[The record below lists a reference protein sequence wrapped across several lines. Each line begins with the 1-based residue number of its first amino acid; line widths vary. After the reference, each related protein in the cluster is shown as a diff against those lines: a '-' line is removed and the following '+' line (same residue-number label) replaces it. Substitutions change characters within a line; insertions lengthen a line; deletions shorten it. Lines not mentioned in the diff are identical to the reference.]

1 MQNHLGHYSFKLDIN
16 SVLNFMGY
24 ADPARA
30 RTKIRQIA
38 EEEMARVN
46 DFADSWGCAIQAP
59 LCGIRD
65 EEIVLK
71 KNDDD
76 PVVLRSTQLPKILKK
91 SDAVAILLVTA
102 GRKITDESRRLMAAG
117 KMTQALAVSAVGSA
131 MVVDL
136 MKELTRQ
143 VYTEAQKR
151 DYGTTLR
158 VGPGYTGWHLNDQAT
173 LFSFFEQ
180 NDAAQ
185 SGLPI
190 TLNHGVMMEPEK
202 SLLGMV
208 GLNPGG
214 KEAPEIEP
222 CRICDL
228 KGCDMRK
235 APFRGFD
242 GQGQALELK
251 TGSAILGQ

>member
-1 MQNHLGHYSFKLDIN
+1 MKNSLADFHFELDID

-24 ADPARA
+24 ADPQKARP
-30 RTKIRQIA
+30 KIRAIA
-38 EEEMARVN
+38 VEEMARAN
-46 DFADSWGCAIQAP
+46 EFADSWGCAVEVP
-59 LCGIRD
+59 LCGIQH
-65 EEIVLK
+65 EEIYLK
-71 KNDDD
+71 RGEDQ
-76 PVVLRSTQLPKILKK
+76 VCLHSAQLPKILRK
-91 SDAVAILLVTA
+91 SDAVTILLVTA
-102 GRKITDESRRLMAAG
+102 GRKVTEESRRLMAAG

-136 MKELTRQ
+136 MKALTDH
-143 VYTEAQKR
+143 VYTEAQQR
-151 DYGTTLR
+151 DHGITLR
-158 VGPGYTGWHLNDQAT
+158 VGPGYTGWHLKDQAT
-173 LFSFFEQ
+173 LFSFYEAD
-180 NDAAQ
+180 NI
-185 SGLPI
+185 PV

-214 KEAPEIEP
+214 KRAPEIAP

-242 GQGQALELK
+242 
-251 TGSAILGQ
+251 SFI

>member
-1 MQNHLGHYSFKLDIN
+1 MENQLASYCFNLELN

-24 ADPARA
+24 ADPERA
-30 RTKIRQIA
+30 RPKIRLIA
-38 EEEMARVN
+38 EEELARAN
-46 DFADSWGCAIQAP
+46 DFADSWGQAVQVP

-65 EEIVLK
+65 EEILLK
-71 KNDDD
+71 KNDDQ
-76 PVVLRSTQLPKILKK
+76 VFLRSAQLPKILRK
-91 SDAVAILLVTA
+91 SDAVSILLVTA
-102 GRKITDESRRLMAAG
+102 GRKITEESRRLMAAG

-143 VYTEAQKR
+143 VFTEAQKR
-151 DYGTTLR
+151 NYGTTLR
-158 VGPGYTGWHLNDQAT
+158 VGPGYTGWHLNDQST
-173 LFSFFEQ
+173 LFSFF
-180 NDAAQ
+180 DQ
-185 SGLPI
+185 SAGARGALPI

-235 APFRGFD
+235 TAFRGFD
-242 GQGQALELK
+242 GQGQAP
-251 TGSAILGQ
+251 GVNSGRSA

>member
-1 MQNHLGHYSFKLDIN
+1 MKNGLADFQFQLDIN

-24 ADPARA
+24 ADPQKARP
-30 RTKIRQIA
+30 KIRDLA
-38 EEEMARVN
+38 LEEMTRAN
-46 DFADSWGCAIQAP
+46 EFADSWGAAVEVP
-59 LCGIRD
+59 LCGIQN
-65 EEIVLK
+65 EEIYLK
-71 KNDDD
+71 RGEEQ
-76 PVVLRSTQLPKILKK
+76 VCLHSVQLPKILRK
-91 SDAVAILLVTA
+91 SDATTILLVTA
-102 GRKITDESRRLMAAG
+102 GRKVSEESRRLMAAG

-136 MKELTRQ
+136 MKALTDK
-143 VYTEAQKR
+143 VYTEAQQR
-151 DYGTTLR
+151 NYGITLR
-158 VGPGYTGWHLNDQAT
+158 VGPGYTGWHLKDQST
-173 LFSFFEQ
+173 LFSFYET
-180 NDAAQ
+180 DKI
-185 SGLPI
+185 PI

-214 KEAPEIEP
+214 KRAPEIEP

-242 GQGQALELK
+242 GESQPVN
-251 TGSAILGQ
+251 LGDGRFSV

>member
-1 MQNHLGHYSFKLDIN
+1 MQNQLANHHFNLDIN

-24 ADPARA
+24 AEPERA
-30 RTKIRQIA
+30 RPKICLIA
-38 EEEMARVN
+38 EAEMARAN
-46 DFADSWGCAIQAP
+46 DFADSWGVALQVP

-65 EEIVLK
+65 EEILLK
-71 KNDDD
+71 QGDGQ
-76 PVVLRSTQLPKILKK
+76 VALHSTQLPKILRK
-91 SDAVAILLVTA
+91 SDAVSIMLVTA
-102 GRKITDESRRLMAAG
+102 GRKVTDESRRLMAAG

-143 VYTEAQKR
+143 VFAQAQKR
-151 DYGTTLR
+151 NYGTTIR

-173 LFSFFEQ
+173 LFSFFDQ
-180 NDAAQ
+180 NTAIDQ
-185 SGLPI
+185 HSIPI

-202 SLLGMV
+202 SLLGML
-208 GLNPGG
+208 GLTPGG

-242 GQGQALELK
+242 GQL
-251 TGSAILGQ
+251 

>member
-1 MQNHLGHYSFKLDIN
+1 MDNQLQDFHFDLDIN

-24 ADPARA
+24 SDPDKARK
-30 RTKIRQIA
+30 KIREIA
-38 EEEMARVN
+38 EAEMPRAN
-46 DFADSWGCAIQAP
+46 ELADSWGQAIEVP
-59 LCGIRD
+59 LCGID
-65 EEIVLK
+65 GEAIFLK
-71 KNDDD
+71 RGAEQ
-76 PVVLRSTQLPKILKK
+76 VTLQSTQLPKILRKA
-91 SDAVAILLVTA
+91 DAVTILLVTA
-102 GRKITDESRRLMAAG
+102 GQKVTDESRRLMAAG

-143 VYTEAQKR
+143 VFENAKQR

-158 VGPGYTGWHLNDQAT
+158 VGPGYTGWHLDDQET
-173 LFSFFEQ
+173 LFSFYSPTQ
-180 NDAAQ
+180 
-185 SGLPI
+185 LPI
-190 TLNHGVMMEPEK
+190 TLSNGIMMEPEK

-242 GQGQALELK
+242 GEGK
-251 TGSAILGQ
+251 TIDLQDGHATSASN

>member
-1 MQNHLGHYSFKLDIN
+1 MENQLANYHFNLDIN

-24 ADPARA
+24 AEPERA
-30 RTKIRQIA
+30 RPKIRVIA
-38 EEEMARVN
+38 EGEMARAN
-46 DFADSWGCAIQAP
+46 DFADSWGCALQTA
-59 LCGIRD
+59 LCGIN
-65 EEIVLK
+65 EEDIYLK
-71 KNDDD
+71 KGDKQ
-76 PVVLRSTQLPKILKK
+76 VCLHSQQLPKILKK
-91 SDAVAILLVTA
+91 ADAVSIILVTA
-102 GRKITDESRRLMAAG
+102 GRKISDESRRLMAAG

-143 VYTEAQKR
+143 VFVQAQQR
-151 DYGTTLR
+151 NYGTTIR
-158 VGPGYTGWHLNDQAT
+158 VGPGYTGWHLNDQST
-173 LFSFFEQ
+173 LFSFFDQ
-180 NDAAQ
+180 NTAD
-185 SGLPI
+185 LPI
-190 TLNHGVMMEPEK
+190 TLNHGIMMEPEK

-208 GLNPGG
+208 GLVPDG

-242 GQGQALELK
+242 GQGKAQELK
-251 TGSAILGQ
+251 GRSVL

>member
-1 MQNHLGHYSFKLDIN
+1 MKNQLASYSFDLDIN

-24 ADPARA
+24 ADPERA
-30 RTKIRQIA
+30 RPKIRQIA
-38 EEEMARVN
+38 EEEKARAN
-46 DFADSWGCAIQAP
+46 DFADSWGRALEIP

-65 EEIVLK
+65 EEIFLK
-71 KNDDD
+71 KDDHQ
-76 PVVLRSTQLPKILKK
+76 VSLHSVQLPKILRK
-91 SDAVAILLVTA
+91 SDAVTILLVTA

-136 MKELTRQ
+136 MKELTQQ
-143 VYTEAQKR
+143 VFIDAQKR
-151 DYGTTLR
+151 DHGTTLR
-158 VGPGYTGWHLNDQAT
+158 VGPGYTGWHLKDQTT

-180 NDAAQ
+180 SAI
-185 SGLPI
+185 PI
-190 TLNHGVMMEPEK
+190 ILNHGVMMDPEK

-208 GLNPGG
+208 GLTPGG
-214 KEAPEIEP
+214 KAAPEIEP

-242 GQGQALELK
+242 GQGQAMDLK
-251 TGSAILGQ
+251 ASNRL

>member
-1 MQNHLGHYSFKLDIN
+1 MQNQLADYHFALDIN

-24 ADPARA
+24 ADPGKARP
-30 RTKIRQIA
+30 KIRQIA
-38 EEEMARVN
+38 ETEVARANEWV
-46 DFADSWGCAIQAP
+46 DSWGCAIEAP
-59 LCGIRD
+59 LCGI
-65 EEIVLK
+65 
-71 KNDDD
+71 NDDKIFLKQD
-76 PVVLRSTQLPKILKK
+76 DTQVTLHSNHLPKILRR
-91 SDAVAILLVTA
+91 SDAVSILLVTA
-102 GRKITDESRRLMAAG
+102 GQKVTGESRRLMAAG

-143 VYTEAQKR
+143 VFTAAQQK

-158 VGPGYTGWHLNDQAT
+158 VGPGYTGWHLQDQSA
-173 LFSFFEQ
+173 LFSFY
-180 NDAAQ
+180 DAANI
-185 SGLPI
+185 PV

-208 GLNPGG
+208 GLTPGG
-214 KEAPEIEP
+214 KQAPEIEP

-235 APFRGFD
+235 VPFRGYD
-242 GQGQALELK
+242 GQRHQTSL
-251 TGSAILGQ
+251 SIL

>member
-1 MQNHLGHYSFKLDIN
+1 MENQLADYRFDLDIN

-24 ADPARA
+24 NDPAKA
-30 RTKIRQIA
+30 RSKIRDVA
-38 EEEMARVN
+38 LVEMTRAN
-46 DFADSWGCAIQAP
+46 EWSDSWGAAVEVP
-59 LCGIRD
+59 LCGIQDD
-65 EEIVLK
+65 EIYLK
-71 KNDDD
+71 KAAAQ
-76 PVVLRSTQLPKILKK
+76 VKLKSTQLPKILRK
-91 SDAVAILLVTA
+91 SDAVSILLVTA
-102 GRKITDESRRLMAAG
+102 GRKVTDESRRLMAAG

-143 VYTEAQKR
+143 VFQSAQKR
-151 DYGTTLR
+151 GYGTTLR
-158 VGPGYTGWHLNDQAT
+158 VGPGYTGWHLNDQST
-173 LFSFFEQ
+173 LFAFYEDE
-180 NDAAQ
+180 NI
-185 SGLPI
+185 PV

-208 GLNPGG
+208 GMTPGG

-235 APFRGFD
+235 MPFRGYD
-242 GQGQALELK
+242 GQSKIEQNH
-251 TGSAILGQ
+251 

>member
-1 MQNHLGHYSFKLDIN
+1 MKNRLENFQFELDIN

-24 ADPARA
+24 ADPEKARP
-30 RTKIRQIA
+30 KIRA
-38 EEEMARVN
+38 LAVEEMARAN
-46 DFADSWGCAIQAP
+46 ELADSWGCAIEVP
-59 LCGIRD
+59 LCGIQN
-65 EEIVLK
+65 EEIYLK
-71 KNDDD
+71 RGEEQ
-76 PVVLRSTQLPKILKK
+76 VCLHSSQLPKILRK
-91 SDAVAILLVTA
+91 SDATTILLVTA
-102 GRKITDESRRLMAAG
+102 GRKVTEESRRLMAAG

-136 MKELTRQ
+136 MKALTDR
-143 VYTEAQKR
+143 VYEEAKAK
-151 DYGTTLR
+151 DYGITLR
-158 VGPGYTGWHLNDQAT
+158 VGPGYTGWHLQDQST
-173 LFSFFEQ
+173 LFSFYETD
-180 NDAAQ
+180 NI
-185 SGLPI
+185 PV

-214 KEAPEIEP
+214 KRAPEIEP

-242 GQGQALELK
+242 
-251 TGSAILGQ
+251 SFI

>member
-1 MQNHLGHYSFKLDIN
+1 MKNSLADFQFELDIN

-24 ADPARA
+24 ADPEKARP
-30 RTKIRQIA
+30 KIRDLA
-38 EEEMARVN
+38 LEEMARAN
-46 DFADSWGCAIQAP
+46 EFADSWGAAVEVP
-59 LCGIRD
+59 LCGIQN
-65 EEIVLK
+65 EEIYLK
-71 KNDDD
+71 RGEEQAS
-76 PVVLRSTQLPKILKK
+76 LHSAQLSKILRK
-91 SDAVAILLVTA
+91 SDAATILLVTA
-102 GRKITDESRRLMAAG
+102 GQKVSEESRRLMAAG

-136 MKELTRQ
+136 MKALTDQ
-143 VYTEAQKR
+143 VYTEARQR
-151 DYGTTLR
+151 NYGITLR
-158 VGPGYTGWHLNDQAT
+158 VGPGYTGWHLKDQST
-173 LFSFFEQ
+173 LFSFYET
-180 NDAAQ
+180 D
-185 SGLPI
+185 SIPI

-214 KEAPEIEP
+214 KRAPEIEP

-242 GQGQALELK
+242 
-251 TGSAILGQ
+251 SFV

>member
-1 MQNHLGHYSFKLDIN
+1 MAMENQLANYQFNLEIN

-24 ADPARA
+24 ADTSRA
-30 RTKIRQIA
+30 RPKIRQIA
-38 EEEMARVN
+38 EDEIGRAN
-46 DFADSWGCAIQAP
+46 DFADSWGYALQVPI
-59 LCGIRD
+59 CGIKD
-65 EEIVLK
+65 EEIFLK
-71 KNDDD
+71 KNDNQIS
-76 PVVLRSTQLPKILKK
+76 LRSTQLPKILKK
-91 SDAVAILLVTA
+91 SDAVTILLVTA
-102 GRKITDESRRLMAAG
+102 GSKITHESRRLMAGG

-136 MKELTRQ
+136 MKQLTRQ
-143 VYTEAQKR
+143 VFIEAQKR
-151 DYGTTLR
+151 NYGTTLR
-158 VGPGYTGWHLNDQAT
+158 VGPGYTGWHLNDQSV
-173 LFSFFEQ
+173 LFSCFDQ
-180 NDAAQ
+180 DT
-185 SGLPI
+185 LPV

-235 APFRGFD
+235 MPFRGFD
-242 GQGQALELK
+242 GQAQVAEQK
-251 TGSAILGQ
+251 TGTQLN

>member
-1 MQNHLGHYSFKLDIN
+1 MENQLAHYLFNLDIN

-24 ADPARA
+24 ADPERA
-30 RTKIRQIA
+30 RPKIRQIA
-38 EEEMARVN
+38 EEEKARAN
-46 DFADSWGCAIQAP
+46 FFADSWGHALQVP
-59 LCGIRD
+59 LCGIKA
-65 EEIVLK
+65 EEIFLK
-71 KNDDD
+71 KDDHQIS
-76 PVVLRSTQLPKILKK
+76 LHSSQLPKILKK
-91 SDAVAILLVTA
+91 SDAVTILLVTA

-143 VYTEAQKR
+143 VFAEVQKR

-158 VGPGYTGWHLNDQAT
+158 VGPGYTGWHLKDQST
-173 LFSFFEQ
+173 LFSFF
-180 NDAAQ
+180 DPAH
-185 SGLPI
+185 LPI

-235 APFRGFD
+235 VAFRGFD
-242 GQGQALELK
+242 GQGQAVDLK
-251 TGSAILGQ
+251 TGNRF

>member
-1 MQNHLGHYSFKLDIN
+1 MENQLAHYSFNLDIN

-24 ADPARA
+24 ADPERA
-30 RTKIRQIA
+30 RPKIRQIA
-38 EEEMARVN
+38 EEEKMRAN
-46 DFADSWGCAIQAP
+46 LFADSWGYALQVP
-59 LCGIRD
+59 LCGIKD
-65 EEIVLK
+65 EEIFLK
-71 KNDDD
+71 KEDSQ
-76 PVVLRSTQLPKILKK
+76 VSLHSTQLPKILRK
-91 SDAVAILLVTA
+91 SDAVTILLVTA
-102 GRKITDESRRLMAAG
+102 GRKVTDESRRLMAAG

-143 VYTEAQKR
+143 VFSEAQKR

-158 VGPGYTGWHLNDQAT
+158 VGPGYTGWHLNDQTT
-173 LFSFFEQ
+173 LFSFF
-180 NDAAQ
+180 DQ
-185 SGLPI
+185 SDLPI

-242 GQGQALELK
+242 GQGQAIDMK
-251 TGSAILGQ
+251 ASSRF